1 MALTK
6 FEESIKNKLETRTIQ
21 PSVDAWNKLEN
32 RLDSTKQSKKK
43 PFLLIGL
50 AASVVG
56 ILLVVSQFFNETKI
70 ENNTP
75 LIVVTPKV
83 VNQKDFDKVIVKDG
97 NNSNSNEILERPKP
111 QVIANS
117 KPVDEINSKD
127 KKQIVETNNAVSE
140 NTNNNEELN
149 LRPVELKQKELSFE
163 DRKIQDVIAQVQTLK
178 DNNMSVTDAHVE
190 ALLQKAQNEISLEKL
205 YNKNTGIV
213 DAQSLLQDVEEDLDK
228 SFRDKVFEALK
239 VNFNFVKTAVAQ
251 RNN

>member
-1 MALTK
+1 MARTN
-6 FEESIKNKLETRTIQ
+6 FDERIKNKLEKRIIQ
-21 PSVDAWNKLEN
+21 PSEDAWNRLETK
-32 RLDSTKQSKKK
+32 LDSAKQSKKK

-50 AASVVG
+50 AASIVG
-56 ILLVVSQFFNETKI
+56 VLFVVSQFFNETKI

-75 LIVVTPKV
+75 VIVVTPKV

-97 NNSNSNEILERPKP
+97 IHSSNNEILERPKP

-117 KPVDEINSKD
+117 KPLDEINSKD

-140 NTNNNEELN
+140 NTNNQEELN

-163 DRKIQDVIAQVQTLK
+163 DQKIQDVIAQVQTLK
-178 DNNMSVTDAHVE
+178 DNNMYITDADVE

-205 YNKNTGIV
+205 YNKKTGIV